1 MKRILILASLI
12 ASTAFAGQVP
22 KVSSQEATSV
32 VNADAMPRAILWP
45 EKRTWN
51 TTAGEILVCP
61 FQYKASSYDKECVT
75 DVKGD
80 TKQYWMPL
88 QSYKV
93 PGMVLK
99 GYEYRFTGTSGYQVL
114 ITYFGPPLAPTL
126 APAAG
131 QPSMTVQN
139 PVLKFE
145 GPITIDAKRVTIR
158 KH

>member
-1 MKRILILASLI
+1 MKHILILASLI
-12 ASTAFAGQVP
+12 ASTAFAGQAP
-22 KVSSQEATSV
+22 KAGSQEPSTIVDAV
-32 VNADAMPRAILWP
+32 AMPRAITWP
-45 EKRTWN
+45 EKRLWN
-51 TTAGEILVCP
+51 STVGEILVCP
-61 FQYKASSYDKECVT
+61 FQYKASSYDKECVS

-88 QSYKV
+88 QNYKV

-114 ITYFGPPLAPTL
+114 ITYFGPPTAPTQ

-131 QPSMTVQN
+131 QPSVTVQN

-145 GPITIDAKRVTIR
+145 GPVTIDAKRVTIR
-158 KH
+158 KR